1 MKDKVNDNLLFVEK
15 SLFVKENWMSVIKVI
30 WLTILKIFSLLV
42 TLLLFVI
49 TLITELYI
57 CRLSEH

>member
-15 SLFVKENWMSVIKVI
+15 SLFVKENWTSVIKVI
-30 WLTILKIFSLLV
+30 WLTILKIFSLRV